1 MSTLN
6 KFTQKKSRP
15 SLANY
20 RTAHLCRCIF
30 FAKYGFAKISGGF
43 SGNNLEGFVS
53 SKLESSF
60 GIISP
65 FLESVVLP
73 NKAIFAITVSWG
85 GAIDRPGSH
94 RWAGDPLRIDR
105 RRRHACSVLVHEGA
119 VFLRLAKP

>member
-6 KFTQKKSRP
+6 KFTQKK
-15 SLANY
+15 AV
-20 RTAHLCRCIF
+20 HLWPITVLRVYTGVF

-43 SGNNLEGFVS
+43 SGNNPEGFVS

-85 GAIDRPGSH
+85 GAIDRPGTH
-94 RWAGDPLRIDR
+94 RWAGDLLRIDR

>member
-6 KFTQKKSRP
+6 KFTQKK
-15 SLANY
+15 AV
-20 RTAHLCRCIF
+20 HLWPITVLRVYTGVF

-43 SGNNLEGFVS
+43 SGNNPEGFVS

-85 GAIDRPGSH
+85 GAIDRPGTH

>member
-6 KFTQKKSRP
+6 KFTQKK
-15 SLANY
+15 AV
-20 RTAHLCRCIF
+20 HLWPITVLRVYTGVF

-43 SGNNLEGFVS
+43 SGNNPEGFVS

-85 GAIDRPGSH
+85 GGY
-94 RWAGDPLRIDR
+94 
-105 RRRHACSVLVHEGA
+105 
-119 VFLRLAKP
+119 

>member
-6 KFTQKKSRP
+6 KFTQKK
-15 SLANY
+15 AV
-20 RTAHLCRCIF
+20 HLWPITVLRVYTGVF
-30 FAKYGFAKISGGF
+30 FDKYGFAKISGGF

-119 VFLRLAKP
+119 VFFRLAKP

>member
-6 KFTQKKSRP
+6 KFTQKK
-15 SLANY
+15 AV
-20 RTAHLCRCIF
+20 HLWPITVLRVYTGVF

-43 SGNNLEGFVS
+43 SGNNPEGFVS

-85 GAIDRPGSH
+85 GGYGSAWHSSLGWRPVTHRSQAPSCLQRCGS
-94 RWAGDPLRIDR
+94 R
-105 RRRHACSVLVHEGA
+105 RSRVS
-119 VFLRLAKP
+119 

>member
-6 KFTQKKSRP
+6 KFTQKK
-15 SLANY
+15 AV
-20 RTAHLCRCIF
+20 HLWPITVLRVYTGVF
-30 FAKYGFAKISGGF
+30 FDKYGFAKISGGF

>member
-6 KFTQKKSRP
+6 KFTQKK
-15 SLANY
+15 AV
-20 RTAHLCRCIF
+20 HLWPITVLRVYTGVF

-43 SGNNLEGFVS
+43 SGNNPEGFVS

-85 GAIDRPGSH
+85 GAIDRPGTH
-94 RWAGDPLRIDR
+94 RWAGDLLRIDR

-119 VFLRLAKP
+119 VFFRLAKP